1 MLNVL
6 AGRATSG
13 ITTGDVSIGG
23 RPLTSSYQRRL
34 GYVQQEDIHMATA
47 TVRES
52 LEFSAFLRQPSS
64 RSRKD
69 KIAVIEEVL
78 DLMDMRDYEDAIVG
92 IPGEGLNLEQRKRL
106 TIAVEIVAQPE
117 LVLLV
122 GKIKAFPCKYILFL
136 VLWTDNWFLRRA
148 DIRA

>member
-1 MLNVL
+1 
-6 AGRATSG
+6 
-13 ITTGDVSIGG
+13 
-23 RPLTSSYQRRL
+23 
-34 GYVQQEDIHMATA
+34 MATA

>member
-13 ITTGDVSIGG
+13 ITTGDISIGG
-23 RPLTSSYQRRL
+23 RPLSSGYQRRL

-52 LEFSAFLRQPSS
+52 LEFSAFLRQPNSKS
-64 RSRKD
+64 RRD
-69 KIAVIEEVL
+69 KIAVIDEVL
-78 DLMDMRDYEDAIVG
+78 DLMDMREYEDAIVG

-122 GKIKAFPCKYILFL
+122 GKNRPPQ
-136 VLWTDNWFLRRA
+136 
-148 DIRA
+148 